1 MTGSRRMRC
10 SVCYVQLLGMLTS
23 SSGSKYDSFRANLVE
38 LPVQIGH
45 FLVGTVLDRLRITII
60 LICMQRLSDNY
71 ST

>member
-1 MTGSRRMRC
+1 MWLTVYGLDSFG
-10 SVCYVQLLGMLTS
+10 YVEVQKMA
-23 SSGSKYDSFRANLVE
+23 KIDSFRANLVE